1 LFGKG
6 LGPTGL
12 DKYHDDDNEE
22 ELLMDFIIGGITKDY
37 TKATKTRSSV
47 GL

>member
-12 DKYHDDDNEE
+12 DQYHDDDNEE
-22 ELLMDFIIGGITKDY
+22 EPLMDFIIDGITEDC

-47 GL
+47 GI